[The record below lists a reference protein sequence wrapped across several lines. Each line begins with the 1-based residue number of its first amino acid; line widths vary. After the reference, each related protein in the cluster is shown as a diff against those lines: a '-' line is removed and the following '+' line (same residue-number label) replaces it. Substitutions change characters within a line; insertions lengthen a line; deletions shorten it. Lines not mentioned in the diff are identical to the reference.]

1 MSFYLIF
8 REKMLNLHKFFK
20 NHIVYEEIF
29 FSLVRSSILSLQAQM
44 GVNTDNPQATLD
56 VQGNVI
62 VGEASYTEDKTGFL
76 LW

>member
-29 FSLVRSSILSLQAQM
+29 FSLVRSSILSLQA
-44 GVNTDNPQATLD
+44 TLD